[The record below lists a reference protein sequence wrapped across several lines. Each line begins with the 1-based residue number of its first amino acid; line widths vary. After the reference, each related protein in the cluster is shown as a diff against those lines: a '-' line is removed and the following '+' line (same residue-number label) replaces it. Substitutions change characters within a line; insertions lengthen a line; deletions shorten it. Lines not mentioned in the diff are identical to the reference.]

1 MTTRGQVLQI
11 VPRAPGSHEG
21 VGDYAQ
27 LLAHGLREEGYL
39 TTFVAAQ
46 PAERSDVLSP
56 LDSISDAQW
65 REHPAAAII
74 LHYVNYGYHPR
85 GVPRDL
91 PGKMARIQGLSGAR
105 LITIFHE
112 LYASGSW
119 RQSAFWLQPLQ
130 RRIVRRLA
138 QNSKICVVSSEAFAN
153 QLERL
158 APVAPV
164 IVRPVVSTFGEPN
177 LSAEQVRQRAS
188 RRWAI
193 CGGNELIARSLRSF
207 AQSFSGSAELFVIGG
222 TEQSALKQLLH
233 GRESISAHF
242 LPNVDAAA
250 ASEALS
256 SCAFGWIDYFEH
268 ANAVT
273 AAILKSTAFAALC
286 AHAVIPVFPQ
296 PGSAIAL
303 QGDAVPGPFLLQ
315 NLPPDSERP
324 RVAQAFYDWYRR
336 HASSTHLAAS
346 IAAAIRS

>member
-1 MTTRGQVLQI
+1 MTTRAQVLQI

-27 LLAHGLREEGYL
+27 LLANGLRDEGYL
-39 TTFVAAQ
+39 TTFVASQ
-46 PAERSDVLSP
+46 PAECGEVLSP

-91 PGKMARIQGLSGAR
+91 PGKIARIKELSGAR

-119 RQSAFWLQPLQ
+119 RQSAFWLQPMQ

-138 QNSKICVVSSEAFAN
+138 QSSKVCLVSSGVLAS
-153 QLERL
+153 QLQCL
-158 APVAPV
+158 APAARVV
-164 IVRPVVSTFGEPN
+164 VRPVISTFGEPS
-177 LSAEQVRQRAS
+177 LSAEQVRQRDS

-193 CGGNELIARSLRSF
+193 CGGDELIARSLRSF

-222 TEQSALKQLLH
+222 SDRPAVRQLLRGH
-233 GRESISAHF
+233 ESISAHY
-242 LPNVDAAA
+242 LPNVDASV

-296 PGSAIAL
+296 PASVIAL
-303 QGDAVPGPFLLQ
+303 QGDALPGPFSLR
-315 NLPPDSERP
+315 NLPAESERP
-324 RVAQAFYDWYRR
+324 QVAQAVYDWYRR
-336 HASSTHLAAS
+336 HASSAHLAAS
-346 IAAAIRS
+346 IAEAIRS

>member
-1 MTTRGQVLQI
+1 MTTRGEILQI
-11 VPRAPGSHEG
+11 VPRAPGSREG
-21 VGDYAQ
+21 VGDYAE
-27 LLAHGLREEGYL
+27 LLANGLREEGYR

-46 PAERSDVLSP
+46 PTEREDVLSP

-74 LHYVNYGYHPR
+74 LHYVNYGYHSR

-91 PGKMARIQGLSGAR
+91 PGKVARLQKLSGAR

-112 LYASGSW
+112 LYAAGSW

-138 QNSKICVVSSEAFAN
+138 QTSKVCVVSSDVLAN
-153 QLERL
+153 QLRQL
-158 APVAPV
+158 APAAPV
-164 IVRPVVSTFGEPN
+164 IVRPVVSTFGEPS
-177 LSAEQVRQRAS
+177 LSAEQVRGRDPQ
-188 RRWAI
+188 RWAI
-193 CGGNELIARSLRSF
+193 CGGDELIARSLRSF
-207 AQSFSGSAELFVIGG
+207 SQKFSGSAELFVIGG
-222 TEQSALKQLLH
+222 TDRPAARQLLH

-242 LPNVDAAA
+242 LPNVDAAV

-256 SCAFGWIDYFEH
+256 FCAFGWIDYFEH

-273 AAILKSTAFAALC
+273 AAILKSTAFAAFY
-286 AHAVIPVFPQ
+286 AHAVVPVFPK
-296 PGSAIAL
+296 PASAIAL
-303 QGDAVPGPFLLQ
+303 EGDALPGPFSLQ
-315 NLPPDSERP
+315 NLPSESERP
-324 RVAQAFYDWYRR
+324 QVAQAVYDWYRL